1 MSWKTETVY
10 ADVDEI
16 IDQIPTTSL
25 EEELDKRKELQV
37 SDIKLAERKES
48 RRSSEVS
55 IEIDPDDYDLV
66 SQEDIHVSVS
76 DFSDREIIKYLKL
89 RGYRVYGDDV
99 NLSALERLA
108 QDLQDAQ
115 PYKLKGFLCDL
126 FELSHMASK
135 EDIIN
140 EMKNKIK

>member
-25 EEELDKRKELQV
+25 EEELVKRKELQV

-66 SQEDIHVSVS
+66 NQDDVRPSLS
-76 DFSDREIIKYLKL
+76 DFSETELIKYLKS
-89 RGYRVYGDDV
+89 RGYRVYGDEVD
-99 NLSALERLA
+99 LSSLERLA
-108 QDLQDAQ
+108 QDLQDVQ
-115 PYKLKGFLCDL
+115 QYKLKGFLCDL

-140 EMKNKIK
+140 EMKSKIK